1 MCINIYIYIYVMC
14 TYMHCANT
22 CVIQPVLLRKQRG
35 TRRTLLEHRT
45 ISEQQ
50 CKHDQAN
57 MKRFNTLPVC
67 TEHDKLLRSKSAKI
81 SSWKTVAAAR
91 TCVSQTETFAWARWL
106 LQLGWNIVC
115 MKMDI
120 TGYFMIYH
128 HIFGDIPW
136 YTINHCIYYK
146 FVYHD
151 TSWYI
156 IIFHYE
162 FRMFVVDS
170 SYPLDLFGVSG
181 GFSMLF
187 LIKIWSKS
195 TVSLSSTNPII

>member
-1 MCINIYIYIYVMC
+1 MSWAEMHVESTSHKCFKKPFLAIKTDQEQLNVKFHSLFHVQKRNTVHVHVYINIYIYVMC

-45 ISEQQ
+45 ISEEQ

-106 LQLGWNIVC
+106 LQLGWNIVY

-120 TGYFMIYH
+120 TGYSITYHH

-136 YTINHCIYYK
+136 YTINHYILYI
-146 FVYHD
+146 
-151 TSWYI
+151 SWYI
-156 IIFHYE
+156 MIFH
-162 FRMFVVDS
+162 DIS
-170 SYPLDLFGVSG
+170 S
-181 GFSMLF
+181 
-187 LIKIWSKS
+187 
-195 TVSLSSTNPII
+195 